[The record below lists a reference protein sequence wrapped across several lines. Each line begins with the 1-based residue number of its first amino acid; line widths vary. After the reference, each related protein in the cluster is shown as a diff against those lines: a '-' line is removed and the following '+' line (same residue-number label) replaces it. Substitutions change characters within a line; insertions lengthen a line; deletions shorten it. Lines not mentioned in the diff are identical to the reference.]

1 MSVPKQIPPMLDGC
15 LLGDAIS
22 NHHGVRCYPALRQE
36 TGDRYIL
43 KIISVPANASQLDA
57 LLLSGACADREQA
70 MAYFR
75 DLADGIVEQA
85 QLLQTLGSADS
96 YEPYLSIQSL
106 PREDGSG
113 YDIQLVS
120 RYCPSLSTVMPTQ
133 PLTHLAAVNLGLDLC
148 AALAAARR
156 AGYLYVNLKP
166 DNIYQ
171 AESGSFRIGDLGFIP
186 LASVQYASLPEKYR
200 SRYTAPEVADALSA
214 LSDTMDIYAIG
225 LILYQLYNNCAL
237 PEEADADGLFPTPLY
252 ADYELAHII
261 TKACAA
267 DPAQRWQDPAQ
278 MGQALVDYMQR
289 NGVNNTPIIPEPV
302 VFDEPK
308 DEIETFLTEEEND
321 EEFAQV
327 LAAIGEE
334 EPPRQLIIEGGDF
347 REEAASS
354 LPDPDAVDMADES
367 EEADADE
374 NQLSFLS
381 ENGIPAEF
389 DQVMALAED
398 LMTHQPPEPVV
409 VPDPIDVPVPPLPEE
424 PDPEEEIIGI
434 REPENTEDKGD
445 DPKPVPLPV
454 KRRRHKALAAIT
466 AALILLCAIVA
477 GTVWYQEFFLQNVKQ
492 LTVSGYPDGFQVAVV
507 SDIDDK
513 LLTVVCTDTY
523 GNTLRSPVSNGHA
536 VFQNLNPDTH
546 YSIRLEIS
554 GLHKLTGQTTGS
566 YTTGKQT
573 TVLNFSAVC
582 GPESGSAILNF
593 SVTGPDT
600 SRWRVFI
607 SAPGEEERAQSFSGH
622 TATIFGLTPGTTYT
636 FRLDGGENIPLGSG
650 HILTY
655 TAQSVLKAEN
665 LEVIACG
672 NGSLTLRWRN
682 SMGNSDQKWM
692 LRCYNDQG
700 YDQSVTTD
708 ALEYTFTGLDHTTG
722 YTVTVTAEGMTETA
736 SISVTA
742 DPVKVTEYS
751 WQVTDPWAIDLT
763 WSFEG
768 AAPAGGWILRGCV
781 NEGEEFTL
789 LCPENSA
796 RLPLVGG
803 GVYRVTAEPAGQI
816 THFTQQSIF
825 TAPQPTAFEGY
836 GLTADKLTA
845 KLFLCPEG
853 DGWGIADL
861 KANSFTAS
869 FEAGQQAGILLSV
882 GSNFILSDSSV
893 TLTYSLRL
901 ENGQPFSEDQATAN
915 WRSMWVGT
923 GCILPLPVTPDA
935 PGSYVIDLYID
946 GKIVSSLDFTVA

>member
-1 MSVPKQIPPMLDGC
+1 MSVPKQIPPILDGC

-36 TGDRYIL
+36 TGERYIL
-43 KIISVPANASQLDA
+43 KIISVPANDSQLDA

-70 MAYFR
+70 MAYFK
-75 DLADGIVEQA
+75 DMADGTVEQA
-85 QLLQTLGSADS
+85 QLLQVLGTAES
-96 YEPYLSIQSL
+96 YEPYLSIESL
-106 PREDGSG
+106 LREDGSG

-120 RYCPSLSTVMPTQ
+120 RYCPSLTAIMPTE
-133 PLTHLAAVNLGLDLC
+133 PLTHLAAMNLGLDLC

-171 AESGSFRIGDLGFIP
+171 TDTGSFRIGDLGFIP
-186 LASVQYASLPEKYR
+186 MTSVQYASLPEKYR
-200 SRYTAPEVADALSA
+200 SSYTAPEVADALSS
-214 LSDTMDIYAIG
+214 LSDTMDIYALG

-237 PEEADADGLFPTPLY
+237 PDQADADGLFPSPLY

-267 DPAQRWQDPAQ
+267 TPDQRWQDPAQ

-302 VFDEPK
+302 VFSEPEE
-308 DEIETFLTEEEND
+308 EIEVFLTEEEND

-347 REEAASS
+347 PEEEDIS
-354 LPDPDAVDMADES
+354 LPVSDVAENTPESDEPDTDQEQM
-367 EEADADE
+367 
-374 NQLSFLS
+374 SFLG

-424 PDPEEEIIGI
+424 PEPEEAMMEDPEPEFNEDEYE
-434 REPENTEDKGD
+434 EPE
-445 DPKPVPLPV
+445 PVPLAIQ
-454 KRRRHKALAAIT
+454 RRRFKILVSVT
-466 AALILLCAIVA
+466 AVLILLCAIVA
-477 GTVWYQEFFLQNVKQ
+477 GSLWYQEVFLQNVEK
-492 LTVSGYPDGFQVAVV
+492 LTVSAYQDGFQVAVV

-523 GNTLRSPVSNGHA
+523 GNTLRCPINNGYA

-554 GLHKLTGQTTGS
+554 GMHKLTGQTTGS

-593 SVTGPDT
+593 SVVGPDT
-600 SRWRVFI
+600 NQWSVII
-607 SAPGEEERAQSFSGH
+607 SAPGEEDRVQNFSGH
-622 TATIFGLTPGTTYT
+622 TVTVFGLNPGTTYT
-636 FRLDGGENIPLGSG
+636 FRLDGGDAIPLNSG

-655 TAQSVLKAEN
+655 TAQSILTAEN
-665 LEVIACG
+665 LEVVSCG
-672 NGSLTLRWRN
+672 NGSLTVRWKN
-682 SMGNSDQKWM
+682 SIGNTDQKWI

-700 YDQSVTTD
+700 YDESITTD
-708 ALEYTFTGLDHTTG
+708 NLEYTFTGLDHTTG
-722 YTVTVTAEGMTETA
+722 YTVIVTAEGMTESA
-736 SISVTA
+736 SVSVTA
-742 DPVKVTEYS
+742 DPIKVLDYS
-751 WQVTDPWAIDLT
+751 WQVNDPWAVDLI

-768 AAPAGGWILRGCV
+768 IAPASGWILRGCI

-789 LCPENSA
+789 LCPENNA
-796 RLPLVGG
+796 RLPMIGG
-803 GVYRVTAEPAGQI
+803 GVYRFTVQPAGQI
-816 THFTQQSIF
+816 THFTQESIF
-825 TAPQPTAFEGY
+825 TASQPATFEGF
-836 GLTADKLTA
+836 GLTASKLTA
-845 KLFLCPEG
+845 KLFCCPEG
-853 DGWGIADL
+853 DDWGLTDL
-861 KANSFTAS
+861 KSNRFTTE
-869 FEAGQQAGILLSV
+869 FTVGQQAGILLSV
-882 GSNFILSDSSV
+882 SSNFILSNTNV
-893 TLTYSLRL
+893 TLTYCLRF
-901 ENGQPFSEDQATAN
+901 ENGQPFSENQETVNWATI
-915 WRSMWVGT
+915 WTGT
-923 GCILPLPVTPDA
+923 SCILPLPVTPDM

-946 GKIVSSLDFTVA
+946 GQMVSSLDFTVA